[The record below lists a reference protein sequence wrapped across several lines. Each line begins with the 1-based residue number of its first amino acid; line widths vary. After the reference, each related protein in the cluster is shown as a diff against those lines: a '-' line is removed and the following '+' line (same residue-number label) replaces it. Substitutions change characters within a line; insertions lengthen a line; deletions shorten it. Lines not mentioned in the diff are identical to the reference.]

1 MKQCIICRSRLS
13 DKAEVCE
20 QCGFPVRRHFLS
32 ETHYRTWMRESA
44 IPYREQWNERQE
56 KKTDQT
62 NAVTPKPK
70 KKPYGLI
77 AAGAAVVVLI
87 AGIAIGF
94 SAGGKQSENLSASQP
109 EQTADVGSAPSAQT
123 ADAGSELSEQTE
135 PEFDLDLFCNLPLTS
150 RDEAIEW
157 LYQNGY
163 SYKEGA
169 GSTEDY
175 WSLDIT
181 VENAPPVSVFYRGEI
196 TGSQGYSQLSYDYN
210 SEAENDAELQHWLS
224 EQLSQRYDGGRD
236 MEYYGGSYGTDY
248 FEEAEEYSANS
259 DAAYR
264 VLNLESS
271 MDQIV
276 SQVNQI
282 MPLLTAVPDPAEK
295 QETLTLLDENGIE
308 YENDEEHG
316 WCSVSYGD
324 WDVTYHYEAPKLWND
339 TPCWRFYYCA
349 GNPQDY
355 YKALKSQMEE
365 AGYQAEAET
374 ENEYYGNDITY
385 SYEGRQDVKLRLNM
399 IDHVINI
406 YIGVE

>member
-1 MKQCIICRSRLS
+1 MKQCIICQNRLP

-20 QCGFPVRRHFLS
+20 RCGFPVRRHFLS
-32 ETHYRTWMRESA
+32 ETHYRTWMRESV

-56 KKTDQT
+56 RKTDQT

-87 AGIAIGF
+87 AGIVIGF

-163 SYKEGA
+163 SYKERI

-175 WSLDIT
+175 WSMDIT
-181 VENAPPVSVFYRGEI
+181 VENAPPVWVEYQKEQPGF
-196 TGSQGYSQLSYDYN
+196 QGICSLSYQYN
-210 SEAENDAELQHWLS
+210 SEEENDAELQRWLS
-224 EQLSQRYDGGRD
+224 EQLSQRYDGGKD
-236 MEYYGGSYGTDY
+236 VEYYDGSYGTDY
-248 FEEAEEYSANS
+248 FEGVEEYSAIS
-259 DAAYR
+259 DGAYR
-264 VLNLESS
+264 KLCMESS
-271 MDQIV
+271 VDQIA
-276 SQVNQI
+276 SQVNQL
-282 MPLLTAVPDPAEK
+282 MPLLAAVPDPAEK

-308 YENDEEHG
+308 YENDENNG
-316 WCSVSYGD
+316 WCNAFYGD
-324 WDVTYHYEAPKLWND
+324 WDMTYYYEAPKWND

-355 YKALKSQMEE
+355 YNALKSKL
-365 AGYQAEAET
+365 EAEGYHAGT
-374 ENEYYGNDITY
+374 ERENESYGYEITY
-385 SYEGRQDVKLRLNM
+385 SYEGRQDVNLYLNM
-399 IDHVINI
+399 IYHII
-406 YIGVE
+406 YIKIGVE

>member
-20 QCGFPVRRHFLS
+20 RCGFPVRRQFLS
-32 ETHYRTWMRESA
+32 ETHYRTWMRESV

-56 KKTDQT
+56 RKTDQDEISSGS
-62 NAVTPKPK
+62 K
-70 KKPYGLI
+70 KLPYGLI
-77 AAGAAVVVLI
+77 LMGAIAVIIAVRVLVVAGTGGNSAANGH
-87 AGIAIGF
+87 GSWGSG
-94 SAGGKQSENLSASQP
+94 SAGSAV
-109 EQTADVGSAPSAQT
+109 VGSAMY
-123 ADAGSELSEQTE
+123 EQTE

-163 SYKEGA
+163 SYKERI

-175 WSLDIT
+175 WSMDIT
-181 VENAPPVSVFYRGEI
+181 VENAPPVTVFSQGET
-196 TGSQGYSQLSYDYN
+196 TGSQGYSELIYNYN
-210 SEAENDAELQHWLS
+210 SEEENDAELQRWLS

-248 FEEAEEYSANS
+248 FEEAEEYHADS
-259 DAAYR
+259 DSAYR
-264 VLNLESS
+264 ELYMESS
-271 MDQIV
+271 VDQIA

-282 MPLLTAVPDPAEK
+282 MPLLAAVPDPAEK

-308 YENDEEHG
+308 YENDEENG
-316 WCSVSYGD
+316 WCSTSYGD
-324 WDVTYHYEAPKLWND
+324 WNVTYYYEAPKLWND
-339 TPCWRFYYCA
+339 TPCWRFYYSA

-355 YKALKSQMEE
+355 YKALKSEMEE
-365 AGYQAEAET
+365 AGYRAEAET

-385 SYEGRQDVKLRLNM
+385 SYEGRQDVKLRLIM